1 MSEPLEPTI
10 DTLIARIRAGQDA
23 EACELL
29 ERRPE
34 LAGDHSSEAGQ
45 LQGATALHWA
55 AHRNAV
61 NLCARLIELGADVND
76 ASTEWWRTPLAWAAD
91 AASVAAVELLL
102 RHGADVNQDAIAGTT
117 ALHAVAMG
125 GSSNGRRD
133 PAAYQRT
140 TEVLIAH
147 GADLNPRAR
156 TGRTP
161 LDEAILQGNSTVAA
175 VLRQTGAMES
185 AEL

>member
-10 DTLIARIRAGQDA
+10 DTLIARIRAGQEA
-23 EACELL
+23 EAWELL
-29 ERRPE
+29 ASQPR
-34 LAGDHSSEAGQ
+34 LACGHSTQSGQ

-61 NLCARLIELGADVND
+61 HLCARLIELGADVND

-91 AASVAAVELLL
+91 AASAEAAELLL
-102 RHGADVNQDAIAGTT
+102 RHGADVNQDAIVGTT

-147 GADLNPRAR
+147 GAHLNPRAR

-161 LDEAILQGNSTVAA
+161 LDEAILQGNAAVEA
-175 VLRQTGAMES
+175 VLRLSGAKES
-185 AEL
+185 TEL